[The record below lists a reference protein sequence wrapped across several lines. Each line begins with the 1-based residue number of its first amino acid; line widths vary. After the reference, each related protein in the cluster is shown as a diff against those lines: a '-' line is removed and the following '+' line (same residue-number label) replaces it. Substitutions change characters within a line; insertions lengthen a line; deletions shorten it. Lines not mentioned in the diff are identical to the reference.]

1 MKIVKLSA
9 KSYRRII
16 SFIGVLGLLCS
27 ACTIK
32 ETEEEEI
39 IQSHIQSETEVEV
52 TPVLDFSSYTYQ
64 YEDKRNLSWEQDIV
78 YITKMSLLKI

>member
-1 MKIVKLSA
+1 MKIVKLPA

-39 IQSHIQSETEVEV
+39 IQSETEVEV

-78 YITKMSLLKI
+78 YITKMYLLKI